1 MRPYRFIHRCD
12 PWHAP
17 GVERSGQGC
26 ACAVDAA
33 WIVEQV
39 VGPPTKPPARWPGLE
54 QARERAYQLGAHV
67 GLYDY
72 QKEGAAF
79 LAERDFAIL
88 ADTMG
93 VGKTPQSIM
102 GAEARL
108 TFGEIPDSST
118 PVVLVVCPALAKRHW
133 QREIKRWTGHD
144 ATVLEGLRPFEN
156 VVGDAISLAVERPPK
171 SDDTPIDFG
180 DAAATFIQA
189 VRQVFPRLPIPPE
202 TFDEK
207 VSRADLTRLVG
218 RGMAVAGYSPSS
230 IPLPRTRYIIANYD
244 ILRAARRRDGAGV
257 LKLAPDLPGWGD
269 ALKGRFLLAILDE
282 AHELRGRKSQRS
294 RAVKDLLLRT
304 PVVWALTG
312 TLMPNYVRDLWG
324 VVDVV
329 TDGLWGKSYWAWAK
343 KYCGA
348 TEGKYGWVDTG
359 ADYLDELQRRLSFFV
374 MGRSKEAV
382 KLELPEKR
390 RELYEVDVDMTA
402 PTVSDAHA
410 SKQKFRQVAKA
421 LRATARAKR
430 PAIIAQALE
439 ALRAKQKV
447 VVFTYLREQAE
458 SIAKGVRKDVEC
470 QVMTVHGEQT
480 SDQRDILATTFRDAP
495 APAAFVATID
505 SVGLAISLVGAD
517 LVIFGDLMYE
527 PHKLLQAE
535 ARAHRHGSERR
546 VLVRYLIARDTI
558 DAGVAETVLAKL
570 KTVEEAL
577 GTEEEGAGLGRMLAP
592 DPKEAEAVVEGLF
605 EKLKDWG
612 RQR

>member
-1 MRPYRFIHRCD
+1 MEHCR
-12 PWHAP
+12 
-17 GVERSGQGC
+17 Q
-26 ACAVDAA
+26 
-33 WIVEQV
+33 
-39 VGPPTKPPARWPGLE
+39 
-54 QARERAYQLGAHV
+54 RAYEWGSHV

-79 LAERDFAIL
+79 LAERDFAVL

-93 VGKTPQSIM
+93 VGKTPQSII

-108 TFGEIPDSST
+108 SFAQIPAPET

-133 QREIKRWTGHD
+133 QREIKRWTGYD

-156 VVGDAISLAVERPPK
+156 VVADAIAAAVEKPPK
-171 SDDTPIDFG
+171 SDDTPIQFTSE
-180 DAAATFIQA
+180 AEQTFLST
-189 VRQVFPRLPIPPE
+189 VRQVFPRLPIPPG

-207 VSRADLTRLVG
+207 VSRAELTRLVG
-218 RGMAVAGYSPSS
+218 IGMAGAGYSPSS

-244 ILRAARRRDGAGV
+244 ILRAARRRTGAGV
-257 LKLAPDLPGWGD
+257 LQLAPDLPGWGA
-269 ALKGRFLLAILDE
+269 ALKGRFLVAILDE

-294 RAVKDLLLRT
+294 KAVKDLLMRT
-304 PVVWALTG
+304 PIVWALTG

-359 ADYLDELQRRLSFFV
+359 ADFLEELQQRLSFFV

-430 PAIIAQALE
+430 PAIIAQAVE

-447 VVFTYLREQAE
+447 VVYTYLREQAE
-458 SIAKGVRKDVEC
+458 QIAKGIRKDVEC

-480 SDQRDILATTFRDAP
+480 SDQRDVMATTFRDAP
-495 APAAFVATID
+495 APAAFVATVD

-517 LVIFGDLMYE
+517 LVIFGDLVYE

-535 ARAHRHGSERR
+535 ARAHRHGSEKR

-558 DAGVAETVLAKL
+558 DAAVAETVLAKL

-577 GTEEEGAGLGRMLAP
+577 GREEEGSGLGGMLAP
-592 DPKEAEAVVEGLF
+592 DPKEAEAVVDRLF
-605 EKLKDWG
+605 EKLRAWG
-612 RQR
+612 QR